1 MLFDARTSVAP
12 GATLY
17 ADVCI
22 VGSGAAGITLALRL
36 ADKGLR
42 VLVLEAGGETL
53 SAPVQDAYRGTMS
66 GIDTWLTAQM
76 RLRYFGGSTNHWGGW
91 CMPMERDD
99 FLERSWIPLS
109 GWPITLD
116 DLTTYYR
123 YASDVVEIG
132 DSPWDVKVLAP
143 MTSLEPWPSTR
154 EESTRKEA
162 TREEKLWETR
172 VFKFSPPTRFATRF
186 RRLLERAED
195 LSLFFHSAVTEV
207 RLTPNLSR
215 VDHLVVSISDGV
227 TVEGTYRVQ
236 ANRYVLALG
245 GLENARLLLA
255 SNDQIPNGVANSSDF
270 VGRCFMEHP
279 HFYSSCGLVAPEEL
293 AFDFYTPKPLQ
304 GPSPRSD
311 GTALWVQ
318 GVWAPTAEA
327 RRAHELLDFTIQLH
341 PFPEAETGLLG
352 PPTIA
357 ALFRRPT
364 PALAQ
369 YVMTLRTEQGPD
381 PDSRLTLSDE
391 RDALGMPR
399 LDLRWLI
406 ERKQS
411 EALHRAMV
419 LAGAFFGGQGAR
431 LHFPTERSALD
442 WTPLPGGHHMGT
454 TRMTADP
461 RVGVVDSN
469 GRSFDLPNLYL
480 AGSSVFTTGGSC
492 NPTLT
497 VVALAA
503 RLADHLLAS

>member
-1 MLFDARTSVAP
+1 MLFDARTSVAT

-36 ADKGLR
+36 AGKGLR
-42 VLVLEAGGETL
+42 VLLLEAGGETF
-53 SAPVQDAYRGTMS
+53 SNAVQDGYRGTMS

-76 RLRYFGGSTNHWGGW
+76 RLRFFGGSTNHWGGW
-91 CMPMERDD
+91 CMPMERED
-99 FLERSWIPLS
+99 FEERSWIPLS

-116 DLTTYYR
+116 DLTPYYR
-123 YASDVVEIG
+123 DASEIVEIG
-132 DSPWDVKVLAP
+132 TAPWDAATLAP
-143 MTSLEPWPSTR
+143 LTSFEPWPVDRRDT
-154 EESTRKEA
+154 
-162 TREEKLWETR
+162 LWETR

-186 RRLLERAED
+186 REPLAAAED
-195 LSLFFHSAVTEV
+195 LSVFFHSAVTEV
-207 RLTPNLSR
+207 RLTADLSR
-215 VDHLVVSISDGV
+215 VDHLVVTISDGV
-227 TVEGTYRVQ
+227 TVDGTYRVQ

-255 SNDQIPNGVANSSDF
+255 SRDQLPNGVANGSDF

-279 HFYSSCGLVAPEEL
+279 HYYSSCGLVAPDEL
-293 AFDFYTPKPLQ
+293 AFEFYTPKPLQ
-304 GPSPRSD
+304 APSSRAD
-311 GTALWVQ
+311 GTDQWVQ

-352 PPTIA
+352 PTTIA

-364 PALAQ
+364 PSLTQ
-369 YVMTLRTEQGPD
+369 YVMTLRTEQAPD
-381 PDSRLTLSDE
+381 PESRVTLTDE

-406 ERKQS
+406 ERRQP

-419 LAGAFFGGQGAR
+419 LAGSFFGERGAR
-431 LHFPTERSALD
+431 LHFPTDRGALD
-442 WTPLPGGHHMGT
+442 WTALPGGHHLGT

-461 RVGVVDSN
+461 STGVVDAN
-469 GRSFDLPNLYL
+469 GRTFDVPNLYV

-503 RLADHLLAS
+503 RLADHLLTS